1 MWVCG
6 RAGGLRDGA
15 ETKRS
20 ARAQHLE
27 LDAGLCHRT
36 ERARLPVRLLHLF
49 PHDRVEAG
57 AVLVAKDETSVVVIR
72 DSVHVE
78 RAFEIHAIE
87 GRVTWG
93 EEGTL
98 ALVLPGSGSVPEP
111 CPFGVQNAQAQS
123 PGHLAW
129 LRLSRVQARP
139 CPASPPAPPPEQ
151 RPAWLGRP
159 APASHPQPGLGRC
172 SSSARSP
179 YPGEV
184 QRTKGVRPEGLGS
197 PPRV

>member
-6 RAGGLRDGA
+6 RVGGLREGA

-20 ARAQHLE
+20 GRAWHLE

-36 ERARLPVRLLHLF
+36 EGVRLPVRLLHLL
-49 PHDRVEAG
+49 PHDHIEAG

-72 DSVHVE
+72 GSVHVE

-98 ALVLPGSGSVPEP
+98 ASGLPGSGSVPEP

-123 PGHLAW
+123 PAHLTW

-139 CPASPPAPPPEQ
+139 CPASPLAPPPEQ
-151 RPAWLGRP
+151 LPAWLG
-159 APASHPQPGLGRC
+159 H
-172 SSSARSP
+172 
-179 YPGEV
+179 
-184 QRTKGVRPEGLGS
+184 
-197 PPRV
+197 PRVSPTARPGSLFIVCTISIPW

>member
-6 RAGGLRDGA
+6 RVGGLREDA

-20 ARAQHLE
+20 GRAWHLE

-36 ERARLPVRLLHLF
+36 EGVRLPVRLLHLL
-49 PHDRVEAG
+49 PHDHVEAG

-72 DSVHVE
+72 GSVHVE

-98 ALVLPGSGSVPEP
+98 APVLPGSGSVPEP

-123 PGHLAW
+123 PAHLTW

-151 RPAWLGRP
+151 LPAWLG
-159 APASHPQPGLGRC
+159 H
-172 SSSARSP
+172 
-179 YPGEV
+179 
-184 QRTKGVRPEGLGS
+184 
-197 PPRV
+197 PRVSPTARPGSLSKLQELVMDREAWHAAVLGVTKSQTRLN